1 MATRFDVTK
10 NSLLKKYENLNTYF
24 KNWNVSE
31 AYVKS
36 HSTPQNIRSNTVKA
50 SWGRYYG
57 NDDNGLTLIESRIE
71 ELKQTKSMEELQ
83 KFKDEIGTGSAKSFL
98 KYQTDVNKKAWTES
112 VLEKFKAIYQGLMTG
127 YGILTIR
134 DLYIYIEELKMYV
147 KDLDVSQLTFEQ
159 ANKIK
164 DYLELFYEE
173 IKNGDKS
180 SAKENLLKM
189 AKIVYNNKKYKRFET
204 ILDNTL

>member
-1 MATRFDVTK
+1 MATRFEITQQ
-10 NSLLKKYENLNTYF
+10 SLIKKYENLNTYF

-36 HSTPQNIRSNTVKA
+36 HSTPQNLRTNTVKA

-57 NDDNGLTLIESRIE
+57 NDDNGSTLIDVRIE
-71 ELKQTKSMEELQ
+71 ELKQAKSMEELQ

-98 KYQTDVNKKAWTES
+98 KYNTNMNKKAWTES

-127 YGILTIR
+127 YGILTIGN
-134 DLYIYIEELKMYV
+134 LYIYIEELKMYV

-173 IKNGDKS
+173 MRNGDKIA
-180 SAKENLLKM
+180 AKENLLKM
-189 AKIVYNNKKYKRFET
+189 AKIVYNNQKYKKFET
-204 ILDNTL
+204 ILDNYL

>member
-1 MATRFDVTK
+1 MATRFEISQQ
-10 NSLLKKYENLNTYF
+10 SLIKKYENLNTYF
-24 KNWNVSE
+24 KKWNVTE

-36 HSTPQNIRSNTVKA
+36 HSTPQNMRSNIVKA

-57 NDDNGLTLIESRIE
+57 NDDNGATLIDVRIE
-71 ELKQTKSMEELQ
+71 ELKQAKSMDELQ
-83 KFKDEIGTGSAKSFL
+83 KFRDEIGTGSAKSFL
-98 KYQTDVNKKAWTES
+98 KYNTDMNKNAWTES
-112 VLEKFKAIYQGLMTG
+112 VLEKFKAIYQGLNKG
-127 YGILTIR
+127 YGILGIG

-147 KDLDVSQLTFEQ
+147 KDLDVTQLTFEQ

-173 IKNGDKS
+173 MRNGDKS

-189 AKIVYNNKKYKRFET
+189 AKIVYNSQKYKRFQT
-204 ILDNTL
+204 ILDNYL

>member
-1 MATRFDVTK
+1 MATRFEISQQ
-10 NSLLKKYENLNTYF
+10 SLIKKYENLNTYF
-24 KNWNVSE
+24 KKWNVSE

-36 HSTPQNIRSNTVKA
+36 HSTPQNLRSNIVKA

-57 NDDNGLTLIESRIE
+57 NDDNGSTLIDARIE
-71 ELKQTKSMEELQ
+71 ELKQAKSMDELQ
-83 KFKDEIGTGSAKSFL
+83 NFINEIGTGSAKSFL
-98 KYQTDVNKKAWTES
+98 KYNTDMNKNAWTES
-112 VLEKFKAIYQGLMTG
+112 VLEKFKAIYQGLNKG
-127 YGILTIR
+127 YGILAIG

-147 KDLDVSQLTFEQ
+147 KDLDVTQLTFEQ

-173 IKNGDKS
+173 MRNGDKL

-189 AKIVYNNKKYKRFET
+189 AKIVYNNQKYKRFET
-204 ILDNTL
+204 ILDNYL